1 MSKVIGIDLG
11 TGNSA
16 VAVIENGKA
25 TVIANAEGKRTTP
38 SVVSINASGERK
50 IGDAAKRQLVM
61 EPKTTVSSIKRFMGS
76 EWNDKDVQKMI
87 KMVTYDVKN
96 DNGKPRVVLN
106 GKEYSPEEISS
117 FILTAMKK
125 VAEDY
130 YGEEVKDAVITCPA
144 WFNDTQRQ
152 ATKLAGE
159 LAGLNVLRIIN
170 EPTAAILSSDI
181 DVKKGDK
188 LIMVSDIGQ
197 GTSDMSLCE
206 LSDVDGQL
214 MVEVLASYG
223 DVFLGGQNFD
233 NAIVNWINDEF
244 KKDNGVDLKKDPM
257 AYSRLIEAAEKAK
270 CELSSSTQT
279 EINLPYIT
287 AIDGQPK
294 HLVMTL
300 SRAKYN
306 QLTSD
311 LVDKIVDCCVKC
323 LEKGGKSKS
332 DLNEILLVGGMTR
345 SLNIQEALS
354 KEFNVPLDKSV
365 NPDEAVALGA
375 AIQANIIVGG
385 EGAKDLLLL
394 DVTPISLGIETE
406 GAIMTK
412 LIEAN
417 TTIPTKKTQIFTTAV
432 DNQPA
437 VSLVVL
443 QGERPLAKDNKVI
456 GRFDLDGIA
465 PARRG
470 VPQIE
475 VTFNIDTNGILTVS
489 ATDKATGKEQHITID
504 NQNSLTQDEIDRIK
518 AEAEKFAEEDKKK
531 TEEINKF
538 NSLESYVY
546 GVKNFVEGEK
556 AKTIITEDDKEKLN
570 SLFEKAD
577 NAIKSRNVSDLE
589 NIKSEIES
597 VWNPI
602 AQKLYEST
610 TNNGSASSSAQPQ
623 NPFNDVFSQFTNSE
637 TANGTANG
645 TDSTTAEDVPFEE
658 NK

>member
-1 MSKVIGIDLG
+1 MSNKVIGIDLG

-25 TVIANAEGKRTTP
+25 TVIANSEGKRTTP
-38 SVVSINASGERK
+38 SVISINASGERK
-50 IGDAAKRQLVM
+50 IGDAAKRQMVM
-61 EPKTTVSSIKRFMGS
+61 EPKTTVSSIKRFMGAD
-76 EWNDKDVQKMI
+76 WNDADVQKMI

-106 GKEYSPEEISS
+106 GKEYSPEELSS

-125 VAEDY
+125 IAEDY
-130 YGEEVKDAVITCPA
+130 YGESIKDAVITCPA

-181 DVKKGDK
+181 DVKNGDK
-188 LIMVSDIGQ
+188 LVMVSDIGQ

-206 LSDVDGQL
+206 LSNVDGQL

-233 NAIVNWINDEF
+233 NAIVEWMNDEF
-244 KKDNGVDLKKDPM
+244 KKDTGVDLKKDPM

-270 CELSSSTQT
+270 CELSGSTQT

-287 AIDGQPK
+287 AVDGQPK

-300 SRAKYN
+300 TRAKYN
-306 QLTSD
+306 QLTKN
-311 LVDKIVDCCVKC
+311 LVDKIVDCVKKC
-323 LEKGGKSKS
+323 LEKGHKSAS
-332 DLNEILLVGGMTR
+332 DLSEILLVGGMTR
-345 SLNIQEALS
+345 SLNIQEAL
-354 KEFNVPLDKSV
+354 KDTFNVPLDHSV

-385 EGAKDLLLL
+385 DGAKDLLLL

-406 GAIMTK
+406 GSIMTK

-417 TTIPTKKTQIFTTAV
+417 TTIPYKKTETFTTAV

-443 QGERPLAKDNKVI
+443 QGERPMAKDNKVI

-475 VTFNIDTNGILTVS
+475 VTFNIDTNGILTVT
-489 ATDKATGKEQHITID
+489 AKDKATGKEQHITID
-504 NQNSLTQDEIDRIK
+504 NQNSLSQDEIDRIK
-518 AEAEKFAEEDKKK
+518 AEAEKYAEEDKKK
-531 TEEINKF
+531 TEEIKKF

-546 GVKNFVEGEK
+546 GVKNFVNDEK
-556 AKTIITEDDKEKLN
+556 AKNIITEDDKEKLN
-570 SLFEKAD
+570 KIFEKAD
-577 NAIKSRNVSDLE
+577 DAIKNRQVDDLE
-589 NIKSEIES
+589 KIKSELEEI
-597 VWNPI
+597 WNPI
-602 AQKLYEST
+602 SQKIYESASKWAQANNTQANQNPFDSNMFTGAQNSANSSEEST
-610 TNNGSASSSAQPQ
+610 TI
-623 NPFNDVFSQFTNSE
+623 
-637 TANGTANG
+637 
-645 TDSTTAEDVPFEE
+645 EDAPFEE
-658 NK
+658 TKN

>member
-50 IGDAAKRQLVM
+50 IGDAAKRQMVM
-61 EPKTTVSSIKRFMGS
+61 EPKTTISSIKRFMGS
-76 EWNDKDVQKMI
+76 DWNDADVQKMI

-96 DNGKPRVVLN
+96 DNGKPRVILN

-117 FILTAMKK
+117 FILSAMKK

-130 YGEEVKDAVITCPA
+130 YGEEIKDAVITCPA

-181 DVKKGDK
+181 DVKNGDK

-233 NAIVNWINDEF
+233 NAIVNWMNDEF

-270 CELSSSTQT
+270 CELSSSAQT

-300 SRAKYN
+300 TRAKYE
-306 QLTSD
+306 QLTTD
-311 LVDKIVDCCVKC
+311 LVEKIVDCCEKC
-323 LEKGGKSKS
+323 LEKGHKTAS

-345 SLNIQEALS
+345 SLNIQDALS
-354 KEFNVPLDKSV
+354 KKFNVPLDHSV

-406 GAIMTK
+406 GRLMTK

-417 TTIPTKKTQIFTTAV
+417 TTIPIKKTETFTTAV

-443 QGERPLAKDNKVI
+443 QGERPMASDNKVI

-465 PARRG
+465 PAPRG
-470 VPQIE
+470 IPQIE

-489 ATDKATGKEQHITID
+489 AKDKATGKEQHITID
-504 NQNSLTQDEIDRIK
+504 NQNSLSQDEIDRIK
-518 AEAEKFAEEDKKK
+518 ADAEKYAEEDKKK

-546 GVKNFVEGEK
+546 NIKNFVNDEK
-556 AKTIITEDDKEKLN
+556 TKSFINEDDKTKLN
-570 SLFEKAD
+570 DLFSKAD
-577 NAIKSRNVSDLE
+577 DAIKSRNINDLE
-589 NIKSEIES
+589 SVKTEIENI
-597 VWNPI
+597 WNPI
-602 AQKLYEST
+602 AQKLYANAQQAQGQAQNS
-610 TNNGSASSSAQPQ
+610 NSSS
-623 NPFNDVFSQFTNSE
+623 NPFGDAFSKFTQAPNQSSTSE
-637 TANGTANG
+637 T
-645 TDSTTAEDVPFEE
+645 TTQAEDVPFEE
-658 NK
+658 TN